1 VVCFYGGRDPINRL
15 VGHMPDLAF
24 AFLVIFALGFA
35 IGYGV
40 RENMSRKRHRR
51 FAERG
56 PKKWDQQLVEEAKP
70 KANEAAEQQ
79 RLATAKAEQ
88 EREAEAKREANE
100 AAEQQR
106 LATVKAEQERVAE
119 AKPKAN
125 EAAEQQRLASVKAD
139 QEREAEAKSAIAALT
154 SQQQPAVGKVLGLDL
169 ANLTDELRKKHNIED
184 RVKGVLITG
193 VDPNSQASQKR
204 LTPGMVITGVQLYEV
219 PNVTELQQRIDTVKK
234 DGKKTAMLRVTTPDG
249 NQPRFVGFSLE

>member
-1 VVCFYGGRDPINRL
+1 
-15 VGHMPDLAF
+15 MPDLAF

-56 PKKWDQQLVEEAKP
+56 PKKWDQQLVEEAK
-70 KANEAAEQQ
+70 
-79 RLATAKAEQ
+79 
-88 EREAEAKREANE
+88 REANE

-106 LATVKAEQERVAE
+106 LATVKAEQER
-119 AKPKAN
+119 
-125 EAAEQQRLASVKAD
+125 
-139 QEREAEAKSAIAALT
+139 EAEAKRIAALT

-169 ANLTDELRKKHNIED
+169 ADLTDELRKKHNIED
-184 RVKGVLITG
+184 RVKGVLIAG
-193 VDPNSQASQKR
+193 VDPNSQASHKR
-204 LTPGMVITGVQLYEV
+204 LTPGMVITDVQLYEV

-234 DGKKTAMLRVTTPDG
+234 DGKKTAVLRVTTPDG